1 MKKEKF
7 NFREAYERMDV
18 IKNRLAEIAQG
29 LENDKEREDFTDAE
43 KGERKALYREMDI
56 LEMKIKAATPTIEVM
71 RREDI
76 EEANKQ
82 MRECIKNGKRFELK
96 ISRAVASD
104 FGGNTSGYLNPGSST
119 NP

>member
-56 LEMKIKAATPTIEVM
+56 LEMKIKAATPALIIA
-71 RREDI
+71 R
-76 EEANKQ
+76 
-82 MRECIKNGKRFELK
+82 
-96 ISRAVASD
+96 SD
-104 FGGNTSGYLNPGSST
+104 E
-119 NP
+119 